1 MRAMDTQA
9 CGLADWKRCREN
21 QGAPLRHHLLEVTE
35 GLPRWCSGK
44 ETHLPTKE
52 TQETQV
58 QFLGQEDPL
67 E

>member
-1 MRAMDTQA
+1 MDTQA

-35 GLPRWCSGK
+35 GLPRWCS
-44 ETHLPTKE
+44 PPQ

-58 QFLGQEDPL
+58 QLLGQEDPL